1 MSQAGRCPTYPTIPH
16 IGDQGSA
23 GGDLSPGP
31 AVTFTCPPARKAPV
45 SYPYQQPSGYQNQAI
60 YHLSLIEHIGAVI
73 FFSQRSYTVT
83 GTLEQCEQA
92 YRRAQTHNLAA
103 GWWSVMSLLL
113 LNWIALFSNHS
124 AIRKVRALAQQPH
137 APAQLAA
144 PSTPPGWYPDPS
156 GQPVQRYWDGGT
168 WTHWTHPPSHR

>member
-1 MSQAGRCPTYPTIPH
+1 M
-16 IGDQGSA
+16 
-23 GGDLSPGP
+23 
-31 AVTFTCPPARKAPV
+31 

-124 AIRKVRALAQQPH
+124 AIRKVRALALQPH